1 MNYTTIDTLR
11 LSARLKKE
19 GLAAEQADAF
29 ARALGDEL
37 GRRPAREPDPDTRPD
52 LEDPVKR
59 ARLTTEIRMFKWVF
73 GFAILA
79 TLTAFVALFESL
91 DRIHVQQS
99 RNGALMATVDTRL
112 VERLDAADQKMAARL
127 VAADEKMA
135 TRLDAA
141 DEKMVDR
148 LVAADKKMD
157 ERFSA
162 ADAQMKDRFSA
173 ADKKMDERFSAAD
186 VRMKDRSK
194 AVDVRMDERFN
205 AVDVRMDERFDA
217 VDKQF
222 ELLGQ
227 RIGNVE
233 ALVRELIAMQRGK
246 TAAGAG
252 ATVGGPLA
260 GGQVRAGPAARAP
273 EGVMR

>member
-1 MNYTTIDTLR
+1 MTHTTIDTLR

-99 RNGALMATVDTRL
+99 RNGALMATLDTRL
-112 VERLDAADQKMAARL
+112 VERLDAADQKMA
-127 VAADEKMA
+127 
-135 TRLDAA
+135 TRLD
-141 DEKMVDR
+141 
-148 LVAADKKMD
+148 
-157 ERFSA
+157 A
-162 ADAQMKDRFSA
+162 ADAQMKDRFGA
-173 ADKKMDERFSAAD
+173 VDVQMDDRFD
-186 VRMKDRSK
+186 
-194 AVDVRMDERFN
+194 AVDVRMDDRFD
-205 AVDVRMDERFDA
+205 AVDVRMDDRFDA

-233 ALVRELIAMQRGK
+233 ALVRELIAMQRGEA
-246 TAAGAG
+246 AAGAED
-252 ATVGGPLA
+252 AVGGPLA